1 MIKLDIS
8 ENQAKL
14 IYLGIGSNLG
24 NRKSNIDKAKFELSK
39 NDIFIL
45 RESNIYETLSWPN
58 KKNPKFLNIVLKIK
72 TFLPP
77 LKLLK
82 VCKEI
87 EKTLGRK
94 KTAKNAP
101 RQCDIDILDYN
112 SKKMKKDVILPHP
125 RMHTRNFVLFPLFEI
140 NKNWKHPISKKSI
153 KTLISSLSNKE
164 IRSIKQI

>member
-1 MIKLDIS
+1 M
-8 ENQAKL
+8 
-14 IYLGIGSNLG
+14 
-24 NRKSNIDKAKFELSK
+24 
-39 NDIFIL
+39 

-94 KTAKNAP
+94 KNTKNAP
-101 RQCDIDILDYN
+101 RQCDIDIIDYN
-112 SKKMKKDVILPHP
+112 NKILKRDLILPHP

-140 NKNWKHPISKKSI
+140 NKNWKHPILKKDI
-153 KTLISSLSNKE
+153 KILICSLSNKD
-164 IRSIKQI
+164 IRSIKLI